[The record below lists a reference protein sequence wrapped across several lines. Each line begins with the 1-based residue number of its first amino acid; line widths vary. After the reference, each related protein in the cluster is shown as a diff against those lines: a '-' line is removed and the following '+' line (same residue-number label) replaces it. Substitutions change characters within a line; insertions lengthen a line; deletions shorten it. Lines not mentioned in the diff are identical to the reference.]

1 MNNKD
6 KNNTIVLA
14 SASPRR
20 KMILER
26 LGIPFIVMPADIDET
41 AAEISP
47 TDAVKELAVKKAE
60 SIYSGGLLNHR
71 WYLAADTMVLI
82 DGKMLGKPADINEAE
97 AFLRA
102 LSGKKHQVI
111 TGIALFDAE
120 KRKMRTGTDSASVW
134 FAALT
139 DKDIYWYLSTGEW
152 NGAAG
157 AYRIQEMG
165 ECLVERIEGSC
176 SNIMGLPIR
185 LFFSI
190 LLSAGYPAYNLP
202 SGRFPD

>member
-6 KNNTIVLA
+6 NTIVLA

-41 AAEISP
+41 LPDLSP
-47 TDAVKELAVKKAE
+47 EDAVKELAVKKTE
-60 SIYSGGLLNHR
+60 SICSAGQLKHR

-82 DGKMLGKPADINEAE
+82 DGKMLGKPADIIEAE
-97 AFLRA
+97 AFLGA
-102 LSGKKHQVI
+102 LSGRKHQVI

-120 KRKMRTGTDSASVW
+120 KREMRTGTDSADVW

-139 DKDIYWYLSTGEW
+139 DKDICWYLSTGEW

-165 ECLVERIEGSC
+165 ECLVEKIEGSC

-202 SGRFPD
+202 SG